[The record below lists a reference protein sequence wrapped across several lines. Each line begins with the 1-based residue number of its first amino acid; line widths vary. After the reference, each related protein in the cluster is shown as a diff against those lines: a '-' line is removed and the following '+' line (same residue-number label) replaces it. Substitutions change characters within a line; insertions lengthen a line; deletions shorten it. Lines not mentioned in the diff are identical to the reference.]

1 MKHARFRTTNQY
13 SKSKPKPKIYILF
26 FVTENISKCA
36 TNIVFLNGVD
46 RKNSCIILTD
56 FGME

>member
-1 MKHARFRTTNQY
+1 MKHARFRTPNQNL
-13 SKSKPKPKIYILF
+13 KSKPKIF
-26 FVTENISKCA
+26 SFSTENISKCA